1 MAMKIMNDNTIVY
14 IAIILTNFICKSD
27 HGTIWTHS

>member
-1 MAMKIMNDNTIVY
+1 MAMKFKNDNTIIY

-27 HGTIWTHS
+27 HDTFWTHS